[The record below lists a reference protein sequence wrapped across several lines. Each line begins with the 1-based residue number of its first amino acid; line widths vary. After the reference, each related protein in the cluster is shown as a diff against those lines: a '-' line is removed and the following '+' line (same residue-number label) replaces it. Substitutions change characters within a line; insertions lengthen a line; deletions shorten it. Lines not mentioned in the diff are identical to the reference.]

1 MDVIIYIYIKYFLM
15 TPKVQL
21 QEEGGKKKY
30 QPPKKVNTNHK
41 VFISKVGKK
50 LNSIRTTKDMSPS
63 QLAKE
68 SGVSRT
74 LIYKIEEG
82 ESYFT
87 ISTLLQVL
95 DALDI
100 QAIDFFKDL

>member
-1 MDVIIYIYIKYFLM
+1 M
-15 TPKVQL
+15 TSKSVQSK
-21 QEEGGKKKY
+21 QEDSGKRKY
-30 QPPKKVNTNHK
+30 QPPKKVESHHK
-41 VFISKVGKK
+41 KFIAKVGRK
-50 LNSIRTTKDMSPS
+50 LNLIRTNKNISPS

-82 ESYFT
+82 KAYFT

-95 DALDI
+95 DALEI
-100 QAIDFFKDL
+100 SAIDFFKDL